1 LISEFQS
8 KRASEMIDVDTTVAE
23 LRDQIAQLQQLM
35 LQVNEESK
43 NRLMQSQLRA
53 AAVQAG
59 MVDLDGLKLI
69 DVSRTKPNDYG
80 ELEGV
85 ADFMAEVKREKPW
98 LFGGQSSSSRANPP
112 PAQPVRAKSASEMT
126 DDEYRAAR
134 AELLR
139 RR

>member
-1 LISEFQS
+1 MSEFQS
-8 KRASEMIDVDTTVAE
+8 KRAPKTVNADPTVAE
-23 LRDQIAQLQQLM
+23 LRDQIEQLQQTL
-35 LQVNEESK
+35 LEANEDGK

-69 DVSRTKPNDYG
+69 DVSRAGPNEYG
-80 ELEGV
+80 ELEGI
-85 ADFMAEVKREKPW
+85 AELMAEVRREKPW
-98 LFGGQSSSSRANPP
+98 LFGGHSSSSRANPP
-112 PAQPVRAKSASEMT
+112 PAKPARAKSASEMT
-126 DDEYRAAR
+126 HDEYRAAR